1 MYLLLLGYLENTF
14 LSPFNI
20 YTALGM
26 ILCGSANNT
35 NAELIK
41 AMQLSDCLEQE
52 KIHSAIGE
60 LLADLSKPDE
70 SVEIIVGNRFY
81 VNEDAQIEKRFKN
94 IIKQHYN
101 ALAEHVS
108 MNSALSNFVD
118 PECAQNRINQWV
130 SEQTNGTIQELIPRE
145 ALSEGTSAV
154 VVSTTYFKG
163 SIIYLVVNNSI
174 FKSDFYYLIF
184 YYCVLYL
191 LSTLCVITFDRFM
204 ESTFPLRGFTRHLI
218 ISVPL
223 LKCLFRPDHEALTV
237 F

>member
-1 MYLLLLGYLENTF
+1 MTDI
-14 LSPFNI
+14 LSLHGCV
-20 YTALGM
+20 A
-26 ILCGSANNT
+26 
-35 NAELIK
+35 
-41 AMQLSDCLEQE
+41 D
-52 KIHSAIGE
+52 KITRE

-70 SVEIIVGNRFY
+70 SVEIIFGNRIY
-81 VNEDAQIEKRFKN
+81 VNEDVQIEKRFKN

-101 ALAEHVS
+101 ALAEHV
-108 MNSALSNFVD
+108 AFHRD
-118 PECAQNRINQWV
+118 PECARNRIIQWV

-204 ESTFPLRGFTRHLI
+204 
-218 ISVPL
+218 
-223 LKCLFRPDHEALTV
+223 
-237 F
+237 